1 MIFLD
6 EPTSGLDAFTA
17 HTVCEKI
24 TDLAL
29 KEQRTVLLTIHQ
41 PRIQILQMFS
51 KIILMSKGSIVFF
64 GTVNEAMEYFSSQ
77 GFESPPMENP
87 ADFFLDTIT
96 IDRRDDDALKRTNE
110 RVDKLVQN
118 WKASHAV
125 EKVEEG
131 QTEAEEGAKPKKP
144 PGCSISESQ
153 IKWNSSMPYEIGLIM
168 QRYFQIQFRDIPTL
182 VGTILQTVAM
192 TLMLAFVFFQLPKDD
207 FASVQSRIGLL
218 FFLPVTLLFT
228 IMIPLINVFTKDR
241 DIIMKE
247 RNSATYRI
255 FSAYVAKFLSLL
267 PLQFCLTTVFSF
279 GIYYITGLRTDGF
292 QYFLIFY
299 GFMLLVSLASIT
311 MGLMVAAAVTTT
323 EMGQLLGPML
333 VAACLIFGG
342 NLANN
347 DQITWILRWLQYLS
361 PVFYTFIA
369 IIQNELS
376 GQTFGQV
383 SGDFYIDQYA
393 FDQASIVWCMGAL
406 LILSAA
412 FFVFGFVAI
421 CRTTRPKTV
430 LI

>member
-1 MIFLD
+1 
-6 EPTSGLDAFTA
+6 
-17 HTVCEKI
+17 
-24 TDLAL
+24 
-29 KEQRTVLLTIHQ
+29 
-41 PRIQILQMFS
+41 
-51 KIILMSKGSIVFF
+51 MSKGSIVFF
-64 GTVNEAMEYFSSQ
+64 GTVSEAMEYFRSQ

-96 IDRRDDDALKRTNE
+96 IDRRSEDALKETDE
-110 RVDKLVQN
+110 RVDRLVEN
-118 WKASHAV
+118 WKSTHYTDQAEAGQAV
-125 EKVEEG
+125 ADQNV
-131 QTEAEEGAKPKKP
+131 PKKP
-144 PGCSISESQ
+144 SACSVTERQ
-153 IKWNSSMPYEIGLIM
+153 IQWHSSIPYEIGLIM
-168 QRYFQIQFRDIPTL
+168 QRYFRIQFRDIPTL
-182 VGTILQTVAM
+182 VGTIFQTIAM
-192 TLMLAFVFFQLPKDD
+192 TLMLAFVFFQLPSDD

-241 DIIMKE
+241 EIIMKE

-267 PLQFCLTTVFSF
+267 PLQFCLTTFFSF
-279 GIYYITGLRTDGF
+279 GIYYITGLLTDGF

-311 MGLMVAAAVTTT
+311 MGLMVAAAVKTS

-376 GQTFGQV
+376 GQTFGNV
-383 SGDFYIDQYA
+383 PGDFYIDQYS
-393 FDQASIVWCMGAL
+393 FDQASILWCMGAL
-406 LILSAA
+406 MILSAA
-412 FFVFGFVAI
+412 FFVFGFIAI